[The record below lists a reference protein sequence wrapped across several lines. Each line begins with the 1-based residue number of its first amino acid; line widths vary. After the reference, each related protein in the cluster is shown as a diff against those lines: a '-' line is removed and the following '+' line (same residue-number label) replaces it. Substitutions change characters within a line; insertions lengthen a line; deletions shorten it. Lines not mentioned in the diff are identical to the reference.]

1 MEAHML
7 APGRRWTTLL
17 LAMVGIALLAL
28 ALAVGVTDNPPG
40 IALACLGVGALIVAA
55 VHRWREPRKFLWLL
69 LVSALALVFFGF
81 VHNLG
86 YAAAESET
94 AAWFRAIMGA
104 ASVTGF
110 VLAVLVCPA
119 GCVVGAVGA
128 LWARAR
134 SGRE

>member
-1 MEAHML
+1 MEDRLRA
-7 APGRRWTTLL
+7 RSRSRTTLL
-17 LAMVGIALLAL
+17 LAGVGIALLAL
-28 ALAVGVTDNPPG
+28 ALAVGVNDNPPG
-40 IALACLGVGALIVAA
+40 IGLAYLAIGALILAVA
-55 VHRWREPRKFLWLL
+55 HRWREPRKFLWLL

-94 AAWFRAIMGA
+94 AAWFKAIMGA

-119 GCVVGAVGA
+119 GCVIGVVGA

-134 SGRE
+134 GARE